1 MLHVSDFKCSDYW
14 ETVNTM
20 NEKIY
25 FFKEIV
31 VLHRWGNEVRKFD
44 IKLVDKNQ
52 IASPCPSS
60 GRNDSIV
67 VTLTEFK

>member
-1 MLHVSDFKCSDYW
+1 
-14 ETVNTM
+14 M

-31 VLHRWGNEVRKFD
+31 VLHRWGNEIQKFN

-52 IASPCPSS
+52 IASRCPSS
-60 GRNDSIV
+60 GRNDLIV